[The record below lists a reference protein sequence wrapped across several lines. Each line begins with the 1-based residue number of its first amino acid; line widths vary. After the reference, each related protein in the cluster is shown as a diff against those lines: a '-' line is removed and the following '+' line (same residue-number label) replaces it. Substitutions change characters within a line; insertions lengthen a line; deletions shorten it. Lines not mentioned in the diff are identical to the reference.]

1 LGQHYFFKGDSLLQQ
16 NDALQKFYLQPS
28 RSLYRVNNANN
39 TGNLLVQKNLFRF
52 GNTSILLIDHPLNG
66 IQARAKPAVDII
78 IISNNPSLKIAD
90 LTVFFTCRQFV
101 FDASNAS
108 WKIAK
113 WQLECTQMGL
123 PAFSVADKG
132 AFVFNLY

>member
-1 LGQHYFFKGDSLLQQ
+1 
-16 NDALQKFYLQPS
+16 
-28 RSLYRVNNANN
+28 
-39 TGNLLVQKNLFRF
+39 
-52 GNTSILLIDHPLNG
+52 LLIDHPLNG

-78 IISNNPSLKIAD
+78 IISNNPSLTIAE

-101 FDASNAS
+101 FDASNTS
-108 WKIAK
+108 LKIAK
-113 WQLECTQMGL
+113 WQQECRQMGL